1 MSEPTSEP
9 DLYAALD
16 VPADADEA
24 EIRRAY
30 QKLARRHHPDL
41 APGDPEGARR
51 FAAAARAFE
60 VLSDPELR
68 RRYDRLREAGEAEEW
83 VEEQWR
89 SVDEV
94 VASADGGGVV
104 RSSRRVEVRREVR
117 RQVRRR
123 GPAADAPR
131 PADEAVVEVTIDF
144 AEAVRGATRSFP
156 LQREVGCPDC
166 GGAGRRGGEGCERCG
181 GRGALIELERVRVR
195 LPRAI
200 DDGDRLRVE
209 GKGRPLGP
217 GRQGDLVLVVRV
229 RPHPYFRREGL
240 DVHADLPI
248 SLAEAVFGAEVDVPT
263 LDGPV
268 RVKVPPGTSGG
279 RALRLRGRGI
289 APPGG
294 DPGDHYARITLRLPQ
309 RLDEELRD
317 ALRRQPAEDPRRG
330 LPREG
335 V

>member
-1 MSEPTSEP
+1 MTPPEP

-16 VPADADEA
+16 VPSDADEA
-24 EIRRAY
+24 EIRRAF

-68 RRYDRLREAGEAEEW
+68 ARYDRLREAGGAEEW

-89 SVDEV
+89 SSEEV
-94 VASADGGGVV
+94 VAAVDGGVV
-104 RSSRRVEVRREVR
+104 RSSRRVEMR

-123 GPAADAPR
+123 PPAPERPR
-131 PADEAVVEVTIDF
+131 PAEEALVEVTIDF
-144 AEAVRGATRSFP
+144 AEAVRGTTRSFP
-156 LQREVGCPDC
+156 LQREVDCPDC
-166 GGAGRRGGEGCERCG
+166 GGSGRREGQGCERCG
-181 GRGALIELERVRVR
+181 GRGTLVELERVRVR

-200 DDGDRLRVE
+200 EDGERLRVE
-209 GKGRPLGP
+209 GKGPPLGP

-229 RPHPYFRREGL
+229 RPHPYFRRRGL

-248 SLAEAVFGAEVDVPT
+248 SLAEAVFGADVEVPT
-263 LDGPV
+263 IDGAV
-268 RVKVPPGTSGG
+268 RVRLAPGTSGG
-279 RALRLRGRGI
+279 RTIRLRGRGI

-294 DPGDHYARITLRLPQ
+294 EPGDHYARIQLVLPQ
-309 RLDEELRD
+309 RIGDELRE
-317 ALRRQPAEDPRRG
+317 AIRRQAVEDPRRG

>member
-1 MSEPTSEP
+1 MSEP

-16 VPADADEA
+16 VPPDADEA

-41 APGDPEGARR
+41 APGDAEGARR

-68 RRYDRLREAGEAEEW
+68 RSYDRLREAGEAEEW

-94 VASADGGGVV
+94 VAQVDGGGVM
-104 RSSRRVEVRREVR
+104 RSSRRVEVRR
-117 RQVRRR
+117 QVRRR
-123 GPAADAPR
+123 PPPAERPR
-131 PADEAVVEVTIDF
+131 PVDEAVVEVTIDF

-156 LQREVGCPDC
+156 LQREEVCPDC

-200 DDGDRLRVE
+200 EDGDRLRVE

-229 RPHPYFRREGL
+229 HPHAYFRRDGL

-248 SLAEAVFGAEVDVPT
+248 SLAEALFGAEVEVPT
-263 LDGPV
+263 VDGPV
-268 RVKVPPGTSGG
+268 RVRIPPNTSGG
-279 RALRLRGRGI
+279 RVLRLRGRGI

-294 DPGDHYARITLRLPQ
+294 DPGDHYARLTLRLPQ
-309 RLDEELRD
+309 RIADDLRE

>member
-1 MSEPTSEP
+1 MAAVSEP

-41 APGDPEGARR
+41 APGDPEGAAR

-68 RRYDRLREAGEAEEW
+68 RRYDRLRESGETEEW
-83 VEEQWR
+83 VEEQW
-89 SVDEV
+89 SGSDEV
-94 VASADGGGVV
+94 VAEVDGGVV
-104 RSSRRVEVRREVR
+104 RSSRRVEI
-117 RQVRRR
+117 RRR
-123 GPAADAPR
+123 VARRPAAAERPR
-131 PADEAVVEVTIDF
+131 AADEAVVEVTIDF
-144 AEAVRGATRSFP
+144 AEAVRGTTRSFP
-156 LQREVGCPDC
+156 LQREVRCPDC
-166 GGAGRRGGEGCERCG
+166 AGSGRRQGEGCERCG
-181 GRGALIELERVRVR
+181 GRGTLVELERVRVR

-200 DDGDRLRVE
+200 RDGDRLRVE
-209 GKGRPLGP
+209 GKGRPLAP
-217 GRQGDLVLVVRV
+217 GRQGDLVLAVHV
-229 RPHPYFRREGL
+229 RPHPYFRRQGN

-248 SLAEAVFGAEVDVPT
+248 ALAEAVFGVEVEVPT

-268 RVKVPPGTSGG
+268 RVRIPAGTSGG
-279 RALRLRGRGI
+279 QTLRLRGRGI

-294 DPGDHYARITLRLPQ
+294 EPGDHYARITLRLPQ
-309 RLDEELRD
+309 RVGEELRE
-317 ALRRQPAEDPRRG
+317 ALRRQPVEDPRRG

>member
-1 MSEPTSEP
+1 MSEPEP

-16 VPADADEA
+16 VPPDADEA

-41 APGDPEGARR
+41 APGDPQGARR

-68 RRYDRLREAGEAEEW
+68 RRYDRLRESGEAEEW

-89 SVDEV
+89 SAEEV
-94 VASADGGGVV
+94 VAAVDGGVV
-104 RSSRRVEVRREVR
+104 RTSRRVEMR

-123 GPAADAPR
+123 PPPERPR
-131 PADEAVVEVTIDF
+131 AGEEAVVEVTIDF
-144 AEAVRGATRSFP
+144 AEAVRGTTRSFP
-156 LQREVGCPDC
+156 LQREVACPDC
-166 GGAGRRGGEGCERCG
+166 GGSGRREGEGCERCG
-181 GRGALIELERVRVR
+181 GRGTLVELERVRVR

-200 DDGDRLRVE
+200 DDDDRLRVE

-229 RPHPYFRREGL
+229 RPHPYFRRRGL

-248 SLAEAVFGAEVDVPT
+248 SLAEAVFGAEVEVPT
-263 LDGPV
+263 IDGPV
-268 RVKVPPGTSGG
+268 RVRIAPGTSGG
-279 RALRLRGRGI
+279 RTLLLRGRGI

-294 DPGDHYARITLRLPQ
+294 EPGHHYARVQLTLPQ
-309 RLDEELRD
+309 RTSDELRE
-317 ALRRQPAEDPRRG
+317 AIRRQPVEDPRRG

>member
-1 MSEPTSEP
+1 MAAVSEPVSEP

-16 VPADADEA
+16 VPPDADEA

-68 RRYDRLREAGEAEEW
+68 RRYDRLRETGEAEEW
-83 VEEQWR
+83 VEEQW
-89 SVDEV
+89 SGSDEV
-94 VASADGGGVV
+94 VAEVDGGVM
-104 RSSRRVEVRREVR
+104 RSSRRVEVRRRVLR
-117 RQVRRR
+117 R
-123 GPAADAPR
+123 PAAAERPRAP
-131 PADEAVVEVTIDF
+131 DEAVVEVTVDF
-144 AEAVRGATRSFP
+144 AEAVRGTTRSFP

-166 GGAGRRGGEGCERCG
+166 AGTGRRQGEGCERCG
-181 GRGALIELERVRVR
+181 GRGTLVELERVRVR
-195 LPRAI
+195 LPRALR
-200 DDGDRLRVE
+200 DGDRLRVE
-209 GKGRPLGP
+209 GKGHPLAP
-217 GRQGDLVLVVRV
+217 GRQGDLVLAVHV
-229 RPHPYFRREGL
+229 RPHPYFRRQGN

-248 SLAEAVFGAEVDVPT
+248 SLAEAVFGAEVEVPT

-268 RVKVPPGTSGG
+268 RVRIPAGTSGG
-279 RALRLRGRGI
+279 QTLRLRGRGI

-294 DPGDHYARITLRLPQ
+294 EPGDHYARVTLRLPQ
-309 RLDEELRD
+309 RVGEELRE
-317 ALRRQPAEDPRRG
+317 ALRRQPVEDPRRG

>member
-1 MSEPTSEP
+1 MSEP

-30 QKLARRHHPDL
+30 QKLARRHHPEL
-41 APGDPEGARR
+41 APGDAEGARR
-51 FAAAARAFE
+51 FAAAAQAFE

-68 RRYDRLREAGEAEEW
+68 RRYDRLREAGDAGEAGEW

-89 SVDEV
+89 RVDEV
-94 VASADGGGVV
+94 VAALDGGGVM
-104 RSSRRVEVRREVR
+104 RSSRRVEVRR
-117 RQVRRR
+117 QVRRPVR
-123 GPAADAPR
+123 RSAQAGESPR
-131 PADEAVVEVTIDF
+131 LDDEAIVEVTIDF
-144 AEAVRGATRSFP
+144 AEAVRGTTRSFP
-156 LQREVGCPDC
+156 LQRELGCPDC
-166 GGAGRRGGEGCERCG
+166 AGAGRRGGEGCERCG
-181 GRGALIELERVRVR
+181 GRGTLIELERVRVR

-200 DDGDRLRVE
+200 DEGDRLRVA

-229 RPHPYFRREGL
+229 RPHPYFRRQGL

-248 SLAEAVFGAEVDVPT
+248 SLPEAVFGAEVEVPT
-263 LDGPV
+263 VDGPV
-268 RVKVPPGTSGG
+268 RVQIPAGTSGG
-279 RALRLRGRGI
+279 RTLRLRGRGI

-309 RLDEELRD
+309 RVGDDLRE